1 MPKATAKARPID
13 ALPSTA
19 DTSGRGLVMV
29 IDDEIAIREAMN
41 SLLTG
46 WGYDVVTADSGAEM
60 LDYLSRNPVRPDIII
75 CDYRLR
81 GRENGIDVI
90 HSIQSRFDQA
100 LPAMLITGDT
110 AVDRLVEA
118 RASGLLLLHN
128 PVPNGKLRAA
138 IVNLIASSKLQRR
151 GLASPS
157 NQASL

>member
-1 MPKATAKARPID
+1 MARSVDSLAPTPEI
-13 ALPSTA
+13 
-19 DTSGRGLVMV
+19 SGRALIVV

-46 WGYDVVTADSGAEM
+46 WGYEVVTADSGVEI
-60 LDYLSRNPVRPDIII
+60 LDYFSKNPGRPDIVI

-81 GRENGIDVI
+81 GQENGIDVI
-90 HSIQSRFDQA
+90 HLIQSHFDQA

-118 RASGLLLLHN
+118 QASGFLLLHK

-138 IVNLIASSKLQRR
+138 IVNLISSSK
-151 GLASPS
+151 
-157 NQASL
+157 